1 MNQKILT
8 HSRID
13 KPALT
18 LGMTLLICG
27 LIFLFFSYSV
37 KHSLL
42 LIIGFGLGVSLYH
55 AAFGFT
61 GAWRRFIINKQGNGI
76 RAQLFAIA
84 LASLLILPLLNS
96 ENYFGNVMV
105 GSFGPIGISVL
116 IGSFIFGLGMQLG
129 GGCGSGTLFTVGSG
143 NIRMMI
149 TLIGFIVGSV
159 LGTLH
164 LPWWLSLPSL
174 SYFSLS
180 ENFGIYPT
188 ILLQWFV
195 LAFIALITIFFEK
208 QKNKKLQNIY
218 NRDNRPLVQILLNGG
233 WPLLWGGLAL
243 AFLNFA
249 TLLVAGHTWSV
260 TFAFGLWGVK
270 VLSVVGVDVSQWE
283 YWTWSYPAQALR
295 NSVLND
301 SVSLTNFG
309 LIIGALVAASL
320 TRKVAPKL
328 QISFRSLIAA
338 IIGGLL
344 MGYGARLAFGCN
356 IGAMFSGIASGSVHG
371 WLWFTSAFV
380 GSYFG
385 VKLRP
390 RFGLL

>member
-1 MNQKILT
+1 MNQEIPNQ
-8 HSRID
+8 SRID
-13 KPALT
+13 KSALT
-18 LGMTLLICG
+18 LGMTLLVCG
-27 LIFLFFSYSV
+27 LIFLFISYSA

-61 GAWRRFIINKQGNGI
+61 GAWRRFIVNKKGNGI

-84 LASLLILPLLNS
+84 LASLLIIPLLNS
-96 ENYFGNVMV
+96 ENYFGHVML

-116 IGSFIFGLGMQLG
+116 IGSFVFGLGMQLG

-149 TLIGFIVGSV
+149 TLISFIVGSV

-174 SYFSLS
+174 SYLSLS
-180 ENFGIYPT
+180 ENFGIYQT
-188 ILLQWFV
+188 ILFQWV
-195 LAFIALITIFFEK
+195 ILACIALITIFFEK
-208 QKNKKLQNIY
+208 QENGKLQNIY
-218 NRDNRPLVQILLNGG
+218 NRDNRPLIKILFNGG

-270 VLSVVGVDVSQWE
+270 ALSVVGVDVSQWE

-320 TRKVAPKL
+320 AKKVTPEMH
-328 QISFRSLIAA
+328 ISFRSLIAA
-338 IIGGLL
+338 VIGGLL

-371 WLWFTSAFV
+371 WLWFASAFV

-390 RFGLL
+390 RFELL

>member
-1 MNQKILT
+1 MNQKIPNQIK
-8 HSRID
+8 ID
-13 KPALT
+13 KSALI
-18 LGMTLLICG
+18 LGMTLLIFG
-27 LIFLFFSYSV
+27 LIFLFITYSV
-37 KHSLL
+37 KHSIL
-42 LIIGFGLGVSLYH
+42 LIIGFGFGVSLYH

-61 GAWRRFIINKQGNGI
+61 GAWRRFIIRKEGNGI

-84 LASLLILPLLNS
+84 LASLLILPLLKS
-96 ENYFGNVMV
+96 ENYFGSVMI
-105 GSFGPIGISVL
+105 GSFGPVGISVL
-116 IGSFIFGLGMQLG
+116 FGSFLFGLGMQLG

-143 NIRMMI
+143 NIRMII
-149 TLIGFIVGSV
+149 TLISFISGSV

-174 SYFSLS
+174 SYLSLS
-180 ENFGIYPT
+180 ENFGTYQA
-188 ILLQWFV
+188 ILLQWFI

-208 QKNKKLQNIY
+208 KKYKKIQNIY
-218 NRDNRPLVQILLNGG
+218 NRDNRPLIQTFFNGG

-260 TFAFGLWGVK
+260 TFAFGLWGAK

-309 LIIGALVAASL
+309 LIIGALVAASFARKL
-320 TRKVAPKL
+320 TPKIH
-328 QISFRSLIAA
+328 ISFRSLIAA
-338 IIGGLL
+338 VIGGLL

-371 WLWFTSAFV
+371 WLWFASAFV

>member
-1 MNQKILT
+1 MSKMNQKILNQ
-8 HSRID
+8 SRID
-13 KPALT
+13 KSPLA
-18 LGMTLLICG
+18 LGMTLFIFG
-27 LIFLFFSYSV
+27 LVFLFVNYSV

-61 GAWRRFIINKQGNGI
+61 GAWRRFIVNKQGNGI

-84 LASLLILPLLNS
+84 LASLLIIPLLKG
-96 ENYFGNVMV
+96 EN
-105 GSFGPIGISVL
+105 
-116 IGSFIFGLGMQLG
+116 FI
-129 GGCGSGTLFTVGSG
+129 
-143 NIRMMI
+143 
-149 TLIGFIVGSV
+149 
-159 LGTLH
+159 GTLH

-174 SYFSLS
+174 RYFSLS
-180 ENFGIYPT
+180 EIFGTYQT
-188 ILLQWFV
+188 ILFQWV
-195 LAFIALITIFFEK
+195 ILASIAFITIFFEK
-208 QKNKKLQNIY
+208 QENGKLQNIY
-218 NRDNRPLVQILLNGG
+218 TRDNRPLIQTLFYGS
-233 WPLLWGGLAL
+233 WPLLWGGLAIAL
-243 AFLNFA
+243 LNCA
-249 TLLVAGHTWSV
+249 TLLVAGHPWSV
-260 TFAFGLWGVK
+260 TFAFGLWGAK
-270 VLSVVGVDVSQWE
+270 VLSVVGVEASQWE
-283 YWTWSYPAQALR
+283 YWTWSYPAQALK

-320 TRKVAPKL
+320 AKKVTPKIN
-328 QISFRSLIAA
+328 ISFRSLIAA
-338 IIGGLL
+338 LIGGFL

-371 WLWFTSAFV
+371 WLWFASAFI